1 MLQEPKTKAKA
12 ATMFSQA
19 RRYGLTIPGPAA
31 SPAPRPGPAAGGC
44 AFDRM
49 RGSASRAIRSHPRRL
64 VCCHPWQHTVPA
76 WQSRRAS
83 DRVLVGRGEQ
93 PGMARL
99 YPF

>member
-49 RGSASRAIRSHPRRL
+49 RGSASRAIRSHP
-64 VCCHPWQHTVPA
+64 WQHTVPA

>member
-1 MLQEPKTKAKA
+1 
-12 ATMFSQA
+12 MFSQA
-19 RRYGLTIPGPAA
+19 RRDGLTIPGPAA
-31 SPAPRPGPAAGGC
+31 SPAPRPAPGGGGGGC
-44 AFDRM
+44 ARL
-49 RGSASRAIRSHPRRL
+49 RGGAAGPSRTPPRRR
-64 VCCHPWQHTVPA
+64 VGAPPWQHTVPA